1 MSYIK
6 GTISKIIYRNNSN
19 GYTVG
24 LIKIKESDEEV
35 GKIETFT
42 GVLPEFNEKTIYQL
56 NGTFTTHNK
65 YGYQFQVD
73 SFEIVLPEKKDELVD
88 FLSSDLFPIGEKTAK
103 KIVGSFGE
111 DTIDVILNNKEKLL
125 EIPRLGIE
133 RINKI
138 NNILKEYQST
148 SNIVL
153 ELNRM
158 GFNTKDSLMLLNKY
172 KDKVIRIIDNNIY
185 DLIDNINL
193 NFKEIDTI
201 AINNKYDLY
210 DERRIEALIIY
221 LLNEITFE
229 QGDTY
234 SFFQEIYS
242 YIIKYLPDLKSED
255 LEYYLLKLSK
265 QKRVVIKKEKYYLK
279 ELYDAE
285 EYIADRIYRLNN
297 MERRKLPKL
306 KEKIKELEQK
316 IGITYDES
324 QKNAIINSLNNNFT
338 ITTGGPGTGKTTII
352 KGIIRML
359 VDTCHISPQNIAL
372 LAPTG
377 RASRKLIEVCNIPA
391 YTIHKYLG
399 WDKDNNTFS
408 HNEINVCKEEY
419 IIVDEAS
426 MIDTM
431 LMFSLLKGTRLDSK
445 FIFIGDYYQ
454 LPSVSQGQVLKDMI
468 DSEVLDVIK
477 LNNLYRQKD
486 GNYIINL
493 AHEIKNKELSDNF
506 LTKKE
511 DYNFI
516 EVDNDYVLTSIKDI
530 ILKALEK
537 GYREK
542 DIQVLAPMYKSQNGI
557 DNLNKML
564 QEIFNPKSNDKN
576 ELIVGNKIYRE
587 GDKILELVNDSDNSI
602 SNGDLGYIINITNKE
617 KNGNKKNEIIVDFDG
632 NIVSFSP
639 DKFINITHGY
649 AISVHKSQGG
659 EFNMVIIP
667 FVNSFK
673 RMLYN
678 KLIYTAVTRAKSKLI
693 LIGSREAFIYGVNN
707 DYVNNRKTTLKEMLI
722 KKYDYQ
728 RSQQWKEY

>member
-103 KIVGSFGE
+103 KIVGAFGE

-133 RINKI
+133 KINKI

-210 DERRIEALIIY
+210 DERRVEALIIY

-234 SFFQEIYS
+234 SFFQEIYNS
-242 YIIKYLPDLKSED
+242 IIKYLPDLKSED
-255 LEYYLLKLSK
+255 LEYYLIKLSK

-377 RASRKLIEVCNIPA
+377 RASRKLMEVCNIPA

-486 GNYIINL
+486 GNYIIDL

-576 ELIVGNKIYRE
+576 ELTVGNKTYRE
-587 GDKILELVNDSDNSI
+587 GDKVLELVNDSDNSI

-617 KNGNKKNEIIVDFDG
+617 KNDNKKNEIIVDFDG

-728 RSQQWKEY
+728 RSQ

>member
-210 DERRIEALIIY
+210 DERRVEALIIY

-234 SFFQEIYS
+234 SFFQEIYNS
-242 YIIKYLPDLKSED
+242 IIKYLPDLKSED

-324 QKNAIINSLNNNFT
+324 QKNAIITSLNNNFT

-576 ELIVGNKIYRE
+576 ELTVGNKTYRE
-587 GDKILELVNDSDNSI
+587 GDKVLELVNDSDNSI

-728 RSQQWKEY
+728 RSQ

>member
-103 KIVGSFGE
+103 KIVGAFGE

-133 RINKI
+133 KINKI

-210 DERRIEALIIY
+210 DERRVEALIIY

-234 SFFQEIYS
+234 SFFQEIYNS
-242 YIIKYLPDLKSED
+242 IIKYLPDLKSED

-324 QKNAIINSLNNNFT
+324 QKNAIITSLNNNFT

-377 RASRKLIEVCNIPA
+377 RASRKLMEVCNIPA

-486 GNYIINL
+486 GNYIIDL

-576 ELIVGNKIYRE
+576 ELTVGNKTYRE
-587 GDKILELVNDSDNSI
+587 GDKVLELVNDSDNSI
-602 SNGDLGYIINITNKE
+602 SNGDLGYIINIINKE

-693 LIGSREAFIYGVNN
+693 LIGSREAFVYGVNN

-728 RSQQWKEY
+728 RSQ

>member
-103 KIVGSFGE
+103 KIVGAFGE

-133 RINKI
+133 KINKI

-210 DERRIEALIIY
+210 DERRVEALIIY

-242 YIIKYLPDLKSED
+242 SIIKYLPDLKSED

-377 RASRKLIEVCNIPA
+377 RASRKLMEVCNIPA

-486 GNYIINL
+486 GNYIIDL
-493 AHEIKNKELSDNF
+493 AHEIKHKELSDNF

-576 ELIVGNKIYRE
+576 ELTVGNKIYRE

-617 KNGNKKNEIIVDFDG
+617 KNDNKKNEIIVDFDG

-728 RSQQWKEY
+728 RSQ

>member
-242 YIIKYLPDLKSED
+242 SIIKYLPDLKSED
-255 LEYYLLKLSK
+255 LEYYLIKLSK

-576 ELIVGNKIYRE
+576 ELTVGNKTYRE
-587 GDKILELVNDSDNSI
+587 GDKVLELVNDSDNSI

-617 KNGNKKNEIIVDFDG
+617 KNDNKKNEIIVDFDG

-728 RSQQWKEY
+728 RSQ

>member
-73 SFEIVLPEKKDELVD
+73 SFEIILPEKKDELID

-103 KIVGSFGE
+103 KIVGVFGE
-111 DTIDVILNNKEKLL
+111 DTIDVILNNKEKLS

-133 RINKI
+133 KINKI

-210 DERRIEALIIY
+210 DERRVEALIIY

-234 SFFQEIYS
+234 SFFQEIYNS
-242 YIIKYLPDLKSED
+242 IIKYLSDLKSED

-279 ELYDAE
+279 ELYEAE

-324 QKNAIINSLNNNFT
+324 QKNAIITSLNNNFT

-359 VDTCHISPQNIAL
+359 VDTCHISHQNIAL

-377 RASRKLIEVCNIPA
+377 RASRKLMEVCNIPA

-486 GNYIINL
+486 GNYIIDL

-576 ELIVGNKIYRE
+576 ELTVGNKTYRE
-587 GDKILELVNDSDNSI
+587 GDKVLELVNDSDNSI

-693 LIGSREAFIYGVNN
+693 LIGSREAFVYGVNN

-728 RSQQWKEY
+728 RSQ

>member
-324 QKNAIINSLNNNFT
+324 QKNAIITSLNNNFT

-617 KNGNKKNEIIVDFDG
+617 KNDNKKNEIIVDFDG

-728 RSQQWKEY
+728 RSQ

>member
-133 RINKI
+133 KINKI

-210 DERRIEALIIY
+210 DERRVEALIIY

-242 YIIKYLPDLKSED
+242 SIIKYLPDLKSED

-265 QKRVVIKKEKYYLK
+265 QKKVVIKKEKYYLK

-377 RASRKLIEVCNIPA
+377 RASRKLMEVCNIPA

-486 GNYIINL
+486 GNYIIDL

-576 ELIVGNKIYRE
+576 ELTVGNKTYRE
-587 GDKILELVNDSDNSI
+587 GDKVLELVNDSDNSI

-617 KNGNKKNEIIVDFDG
+617 KNDNKKNEIIVDFDG

-728 RSQQWKEY
+728 RSQ

>member
-103 KIVGSFGE
+103 KIVGAFGE

-133 RINKI
+133 KINKI

-221 LLNEITFE
+221 LLNEITFD

-242 YIIKYLPDLKSED
+242 SIIKYLPDLKSED

-324 QKNAIINSLNNNFT
+324 QKNAIITSLNNNFT

-728 RSQQWKEY
+728 RSQ

>member
-201 AINNKYDLY
+201 AINKKYDLY

-242 YIIKYLPDLKSED
+242 SIIKYLPDLKSED

-265 QKRVVIKKEKYYLK
+265 QKRVVIKKEKYYFK

-324 QKNAIINSLNNNFT
+324 QKNAIITSLNNNFT

-486 GNYIINL
+486 GNYIIDL

-693 LIGSREAFIYGVNN
+693 LIGSREAFVYGVNN

-728 RSQQWKEY
+728 RSQ

>member
-103 KIVGSFGE
+103 KIVGAFGE

-210 DERRIEALIIY
+210 DERRVEALIIY

-234 SFFQEIYS
+234 SFFQEIYNS
-242 YIIKYLPDLKSED
+242 IIKYLPDLKSED
-255 LEYYLLKLSK
+255 LEYYLIKLSK

-306 KEKIKELEQK
+306 KEKIKELEKK

-324 QKNAIINSLNNNFT
+324 QKNAIITSLNNNFT

-377 RASRKLIEVCNIPA
+377 RASRKLMEVCNIPA

-486 GNYIINL
+486 GNYIIDL

-516 EVDNDYVLTSIKDI
+516 EVDNDYVLTFIKDI

-576 ELIVGNKIYRE
+576 ELTVGNKTYRE
-587 GDKILELVNDSDNSI
+587 GDKVLELVNDSDNSI

-617 KNGNKKNEIIVDFDG
+617 KNDNKKNEIIVDFDG

-728 RSQQWKEY
+728 RSQ

>member
-242 YIIKYLPDLKSED
+242 SIIKYLPDLKSED

-324 QKNAIINSLNNNFT
+324 QKNAIITSLNNNFT

-372 LAPTG
+372 LAPAG
-377 RASRKLIEVCNIPA
+377 RASRKLMEVCNIPA

-486 GNYIINL
+486 GNYIIDL

-576 ELIVGNKIYRE
+576 ELTVGNKTYRE
-587 GDKILELVNDSDNSI
+587 GDKVLELVNDSDNSI

-617 KNGNKKNEIIVDFDG
+617 KNDNKKNEIIVDFDG

-728 RSQQWKEY
+728 RSQ

>member
-103 KIVGSFGE
+103 KIVGAFGE

-210 DERRIEALIIY
+210 DERRVEALIIY

-234 SFFQEIYS
+234 SFFQEIYNS
-242 YIIKYLPDLKSED
+242 IIKYLPDLKSED
-255 LEYYLLKLSK
+255 LEYYLIKLSK

-324 QKNAIINSLNNNFT
+324 QKNAIITSLNNNFT

-377 RASRKLIEVCNIPA
+377 RASRKLMEVCNIPA

-486 GNYIINL
+486 GNYIIDL

-576 ELIVGNKIYRE
+576 ELTVGNKTYRE
-587 GDKILELVNDSDNSI
+587 GDKVLELVNDSDNSI

-617 KNGNKKNEIIVDFDG
+617 KNDNKKNEIIVDFDG

-693 LIGSREAFIYGVNN
+693 LIGSREAFVYGVNN

-728 RSQQWKEY
+728 RSQ

>member
-35 GKIETFT
+35 GKVETFT

-133 RINKI
+133 KIIKI

-210 DERRIEALIIY
+210 DERRVEALIIY

-234 SFFQEIYS
+234 SFFQEIYNS
-242 YIIKYLPDLKSED
+242 IIKYLPDLKSED

-486 GNYIINL
+486 GNYIIDL

-728 RSQQWKEY
+728 RSQ

>member
-103 KIVGSFGE
+103 KIVGAFGE

-133 RINKI
+133 KINKI

-221 LLNEITFE
+221 LLNEITFD

-242 YIIKYLPDLKSED
+242 SIIKYLPDLKSED

-728 RSQQWKEY
+728 RSQ

>member
-133 RINKI
+133 KINKI

-153 ELNRM
+153 EVNRM

-234 SFFQEIYS
+234 SFFQEIYNS
-242 YIIKYLPDLKSED
+242 IIKYLPDLKSED

-285 EYIADRIYRLNN
+285 EYSADRIYRLNN

-324 QKNAIINSLNNNFT
+324 QKNAIITSLNNNFT

-377 RASRKLIEVCNIPA
+377 RASRKLMEVCNIPA

-486 GNYIINL
+486 GNYIIDL

-617 KNGNKKNEIIVDFDG
+617 KNDNKKNEIIVDFDG

-728 RSQQWKEY
+728 RSQ

>member
-133 RINKI
+133 KINKI

-210 DERRIEALIIY
+210 DERRVEALIIY

-234 SFFQEIYS
+234 SFFQEIYNS
-242 YIIKYLPDLKSED
+242 IIKYLPDLKSED
-255 LEYYLLKLSK
+255 LEYYLIKLSK

-324 QKNAIINSLNNNFT
+324 QKNAIITSLNNNFT

-576 ELIVGNKIYRE
+576 ELTVGNKTYRE
-587 GDKILELVNDSDNSI
+587 GDKVLELVNDSDNSI

-728 RSQQWKEY
+728 RSQ

>member
-103 KIVGSFGE
+103 KIVGAFGE
-111 DTIDVILNNKEKLL
+111 DSIDVILNNKEKLL

-210 DERRIEALIIY
+210 DERRVEALIIY

-234 SFFQEIYS
+234 SFFQEIYNS
-242 YIIKYLPDLKSED
+242 IIKYLPDLKSED
-255 LEYYLLKLSK
+255 LEYYLIKLSK

-324 QKNAIINSLNNNFT
+324 QKNAIITSLNNNFT

-377 RASRKLIEVCNIPA
+377 RASRKLMEVCNIPA

-486 GNYIINL
+486 GNYIIDL

-530 ILKALEK
+530 IHKALEK

-576 ELIVGNKIYRE
+576 ELTVGNKIYRE

-693 LIGSREAFIYGVNN
+693 LIGSREAFVYGVNN

-728 RSQQWKEY
+728 RSQ

>member
-265 QKRVVIKKEKYYLK
+265 QKRVVVKKEKYYLK

-728 RSQQWKEY
+728 RSQ

>member
-6 GTISKIIYRNNSN
+6 GTISKIIYRNNYN

-73 SFEIVLPEKKDELVD
+73 SFEIILPEKKDELID

-111 DTIDVILNNKEKLL
+111 DTIDVILNNKEKLS

-133 RINKI
+133 KINKI

-210 DERRIEALIIY
+210 DERRVEALIIY

-234 SFFQEIYS
+234 SFFQEIYNS
-242 YIIKYLPDLKSED
+242 IIKYLSDLKSED

-265 QKRVVIKKEKYYLK
+265 QKRIVIKKEKYYLK
-279 ELYDAE
+279 ELYEAE

-324 QKNAIINSLNNNFT
+324 QKNAIITSLNNNFT

-359 VDTCHISPQNIAL
+359 VDTCHISHQNIAL

-377 RASRKLIEVCNIPA
+377 RASRKLMEVCNIPA

-486 GNYIINL
+486 GNYIIDL

-576 ELIVGNKIYRE
+576 ELTVGNKTYRE
-587 GDKILELVNDSDNSI
+587 GDKVLELVNDSDNSI

-693 LIGSREAFIYGVNN
+693 LIGSREAFVYGVNN

-728 RSQQWKEY
+728 RSQ

>member
-6 GTISKIIYRNNSN
+6 GTISKIIYRNNYN

-73 SFEIVLPEKKDELVD
+73 SFEIILPEKKDELID
-88 FLSSDLFPIGEKTAK
+88 FLSSNLFPIGEKTAK
-103 KIVGSFGE
+103 KIVGAFGE
-111 DTIDVILNNKEKLL
+111 DTIDVILNNKEKLS

-133 RINKI
+133 KINKI

-210 DERRIEALIIY
+210 DERRVEALIIF

-234 SFFQEIYS
+234 SFFQEIYNS
-242 YIIKYLPDLKSED
+242 IIKYLSDLKSED

-279 ELYDAE
+279 ELYEAE

-324 QKNAIINSLNNNFT
+324 QKNAIITSLNNNFT

-359 VDTCHISPQNIAL
+359 VDTCHISHQNIAL

-377 RASRKLIEVCNIPA
+377 RASRKLMEVCNIPA

-486 GNYIINL
+486 GNYIIDL

-576 ELIVGNKIYRE
+576 ELTVGNKTYRE
-587 GDKILELVNDSDNSI
+587 GDKVLELVNDSDNSI

-693 LIGSREAFIYGVNN
+693 LIGSREAFVYGVNN

-728 RSQQWKEY
+728 RSQ

>member
-103 KIVGSFGE
+103 KIVGAFGE

-210 DERRIEALIIY
+210 DERRVEALIIY

-242 YIIKYLPDLKSED
+242 SIIKYLPDLKSED

-324 QKNAIINSLNNNFT
+324 QKNAIITSLNNNFT

-486 GNYIINL
+486 GNYIIDL

-576 ELIVGNKIYRE
+576 ELTVGNKTYRE
-587 GDKILELVNDSDNSI
+587 GDKVLELVNDSDNSI

-693 LIGSREAFIYGVNN
+693 LIGSREAFVYGVNN

-728 RSQQWKEY
+728 RSQ

>member
-103 KIVGSFGE
+103 KIVGAFGE

-234 SFFQEIYS
+234 SFFQEIYNS
-242 YIIKYLPDLKSED
+242 IIKYLPDLKSED
-255 LEYYLLKLSK
+255 LEYYLIKLSK

-377 RASRKLIEVCNIPA
+377 RASRKLMEVCNIPA

-693 LIGSREAFIYGVNN
+693 LIGSREAFVYGVNN

-728 RSQQWKEY
+728 RSQ

>member
-103 KIVGSFGE
+103 KIVGAFGE

-133 RINKI
+133 KINKI

-210 DERRIEALIIY
+210 DERRVEALIIY

-242 YIIKYLPDLKSED
+242 SIIKYLPDLKSED
-255 LEYYLLKLSK
+255 LEYYLIKLSK

-324 QKNAIINSLNNNFT
+324 QKNAIITSLNNNFT

-377 RASRKLIEVCNIPA
+377 RASRKLMEVCNIPA

-486 GNYIINL
+486 GNYIIDL

-576 ELIVGNKIYRE
+576 ELTVGNKTYRE
-587 GDKILELVNDSDNSI
+587 GDKVLELVNDSDNSI

-693 LIGSREAFIYGVNN
+693 LIGSREAFVYGVNN

-728 RSQQWKEY
+728 RSQ

>member
-103 KIVGSFGE
+103 KIVGAFGE

-242 YIIKYLPDLKSED
+242 SIIKYLPDLKSED

-486 GNYIINL
+486 GNYIIDL

-728 RSQQWKEY
+728 RSQ

>member
-133 RINKI
+133 KINKI

-210 DERRIEALIIY
+210 DERRVEALIIY

-234 SFFQEIYS
+234 SFFQEIYNS
-242 YIIKYLPDLKSED
+242 IIKYLPDLKSED

-265 QKRVVIKKEKYYLK
+265 QKKVVIKKEKYYLK

-728 RSQQWKEY
+728 RSQ

>member
-242 YIIKYLPDLKSED
+242 SIIKYLPDLKSED

-426 MIDTM
+426 MIDTI

-728 RSQQWKEY
+728 RSQ

>member
-103 KIVGSFGE
+103 KIVGAFGE

-133 RINKI
+133 KINKI

-210 DERRIEALIIY
+210 DERRVEALIIY

-234 SFFQEIYS
+234 SFFQEIYNS
-242 YIIKYLPDLKSED
+242 IIKYLPDLKSED
-255 LEYYLLKLSK
+255 LEYYLIKLSK

-324 QKNAIINSLNNNFT
+324 QKNAIITSLNNNFT

-377 RASRKLIEVCNIPA
+377 RASRKLMEVCNIPA

-486 GNYIINL
+486 GNYIIDL

-576 ELIVGNKIYRE
+576 ELTVGNKTYRE
-587 GDKILELVNDSDNSI
+587 GDKVLELVNDSDNSI

-728 RSQQWKEY
+728 RSQ

>member
-377 RASRKLIEVCNIPA
+377 RASRKLMEVCNIPA

-693 LIGSREAFIYGVNN
+693 LLGSREAFIYGVNN

-728 RSQQWKEY
+728 RSQ

>member
-210 DERRIEALIIY
+210 DERRVEALIIY

-234 SFFQEIYS
+234 SFFQEIYNS
-242 YIIKYLPDLKSED
+242 IIKYLPDLKSED

-324 QKNAIINSLNNNFT
+324 QKNAIITSLNNNFT

-377 RASRKLIEVCNIPA
+377 RASRKLMEVCNIPA

-576 ELIVGNKIYRE
+576 ELTVGNKTYRE
-587 GDKILELVNDSDNSI
+587 GDKVLELVNDSDNSI

-728 RSQQWKEY
+728 RSQ

>member
-103 KIVGSFGE
+103 KIVGAFGE

-210 DERRIEALIIY
+210 DERRVEALIIY
-221 LLNEITFE
+221 LLNEITFD

-242 YIIKYLPDLKSED
+242 SIIKYLPDLKSED

-486 GNYIINL
+486 GNYIIDL

-576 ELIVGNKIYRE
+576 ELTVGNKTYRE
-587 GDKILELVNDSDNSI
+587 GDKVLELVNDSDNSI

-728 RSQQWKEY
+728 RSQ

>member
-103 KIVGSFGE
+103 KIVGAFGE

-133 RINKI
+133 KINKI

-210 DERRIEALIIY
+210 DERRVEALIIY

-234 SFFQEIYS
+234 SFFQEIYNS
-242 YIIKYLPDLKSED
+242 IIKYLPDLKSED
-255 LEYYLLKLSK
+255 LEYYLIKLSK

-377 RASRKLIEVCNIPA
+377 RASRKLMEVCNIPA

-486 GNYIINL
+486 GNYIIDL

-576 ELIVGNKIYRE
+576 ELTVGNKTYRE
-587 GDKILELVNDSDNSI
+587 GDKVLELVNDSDNSI

-693 LIGSREAFIYGVNN
+693 LIGSREAFVYGVNN

-728 RSQQWKEY
+728 RSQ

>member
-242 YIIKYLPDLKSED
+242 SIIKYLPDLKSED

-377 RASRKLIEVCNIPA
+377 RASRKLMEVCNIPA

-468 DSEVLDVIK
+468 DSEVLEVIK

-693 LIGSREAFIYGVNN
+693 LIGSREAFVYGVNN

-728 RSQQWKEY
+728 RSQ

>member
-221 LLNEITFE
+221 LLNEITFD

-242 YIIKYLPDLKSED
+242 SIIKYLPDLKSED

-576 ELIVGNKIYRE
+576 ELIVGNKTYRE
-587 GDKILELVNDSDNSI
+587 GDKVLELVNDSDNSI

-728 RSQQWKEY
+728 RSQ

>member
-210 DERRIEALIIY
+210 DERRVEALIIY

-234 SFFQEIYS
+234 SFFQEIYNS
-242 YIIKYLPDLKSED
+242 IIKYLPDLKSED
-255 LEYYLLKLSK
+255 LEYYLPKLSK

-324 QKNAIINSLNNNFT
+324 QKNAIITSLNNNFT

-377 RASRKLIEVCNIPA
+377 RASRKLMEVCNIPA

-486 GNYIINL
+486 GNYIIDL

-576 ELIVGNKIYRE
+576 ELTVGNKTYRE
-587 GDKILELVNDSDNSI
+587 GDKVLELVNDSDNSI

-728 RSQQWKEY
+728 RSQ

>member
-103 KIVGSFGE
+103 KIVGAFGE

-210 DERRIEALIIY
+210 DERRVEALIIY

-234 SFFQEIYS
+234 SFFQEIYNS
-242 YIIKYLPDLKSED
+242 IIKYLPDLKSEE

-324 QKNAIINSLNNNFT
+324 QKNAIITSLNNNFT

-377 RASRKLIEVCNIPA
+377 RASRKLMEVCNIPA

-486 GNYIINL
+486 GNYIIDL

-576 ELIVGNKIYRE
+576 ELTVGNKTYRE
-587 GDKILELVNDSDNSI
+587 GDKVLELVNDSDNSI

-617 KNGNKKNEIIVDFDG
+617 KNDNKKNEIIVDFDG

-728 RSQQWKEY
+728 RSQ

>member
-210 DERRIEALIIY
+210 DERRVEALIIY

-234 SFFQEIYS
+234 SFFQEIYNS
-242 YIIKYLPDLKSED
+242 IIKYLPDLKSED

-324 QKNAIINSLNNNFT
+324 QKNAIITSLNNNFT

-377 RASRKLIEVCNIPA
+377 RASRKLMEVCNIPA

-486 GNYIINL
+486 GNYIIDL

-576 ELIVGNKIYRE
+576 ELTVGNKTYRE
-587 GDKILELVNDSDNSI
+587 GDKVLELVNDSDNSI

-693 LIGSREAFIYGVNN
+693 LIGSREAFVYGVNN

-728 RSQQWKEY
+728 RSQ

>member
-103 KIVGSFGE
+103 KIVGALGE

-133 RINKI
+133 KINKI

-210 DERRIEALIIY
+210 DERRVEALIIY

-234 SFFQEIYS
+234 SFFQEIYNS
-242 YIIKYLPDLKSED
+242 IIKYLPDLKSED
-255 LEYYLLKLSK
+255 LEYYLIKLSK

-324 QKNAIINSLNNNFT
+324 QKNAIITSLNNNFT

-377 RASRKLIEVCNIPA
+377 RASRKLMEVCNIPA

-486 GNYIINL
+486 GNYIIDL

-516 EVDNDYVLTSIKDI
+516 EVDNDYVLTFIKDI

-576 ELIVGNKIYRE
+576 ELTVGNKTYRE
-587 GDKILELVNDSDNSI
+587 GDKVLELVNDSDNSI

-617 KNGNKKNEIIVDFDG
+617 KNDNKKNEIIVDFDG

-728 RSQQWKEY
+728 RSQ

>member
-103 KIVGSFGE
+103 KIVGAFGE

-210 DERRIEALIIY
+210 DERRVEALIIY

-234 SFFQEIYS
+234 SFFQEIYNS
-242 YIIKYLPDLKSED
+242 IIKYLPDLKSED

-324 QKNAIINSLNNNFT
+324 QKNAIITSLNNNFT

-377 RASRKLIEVCNIPA
+377 RASRKLMEVCNIPA

-486 GNYIINL
+486 GNYIIDL

-576 ELIVGNKIYRE
+576 ELTVGNKTYRE
-587 GDKILELVNDSDNSI
+587 GDKVLELVNDSDNSI

-617 KNGNKKNEIIVDFDG
+617 KNDNKKNEIIVDFDG

-728 RSQQWKEY
+728 RSR